1 MAAGVAQPRGAGLGG
16 LARSSGGTG
25 PILVVEDDSDTRRA
39 LGELLTVL
47 FPGSRVL
54 MAESGDAAL
63 ELIRRTRPRVVIL
76 DLDLGGIHG
85 FDFAAHVVA
94 MSTSRP
100 PAIVALTGD
109 ASPDTV
115 RRAEA
120 AGFAAFLRK
129 PADADTL
136 ETVLRP
142 ILEA

>member
-1 MAAGVAQPRGAGLGG
+1 M
-16 LARSSGGTG
+16 G

-54 MAESGDAAL
+54 MAESGEAAL

-76 DLDLGGIHG
+76 DLHLGGIHG
-85 FDFAAHVVA
+85 FDFAAHVAA
-94 MSTSRP
+94 MSNSPP

-142 ILEA
+142 ILED

>member
-1 MAAGVAQPRGAGLGG
+1 MAQPRGAGLGG
-16 LARSSGGTG
+16 LTRVSGGVG

-39 LGELLTVL
+39 LGELLTLL

-54 MAESGDAAL
+54 MAESGEAAL

-76 DLDLGGIHG
+76 DLHLGGIHG
-85 FDFAAHVVA
+85 FDFAARVA
-94 MSTSRP
+94 GLPDGRPP

-142 ILEA
+142 ILED

>member
-1 MAAGVAQPRGAGLGG
+1 MAQPRGAAGLGG
-16 LARSSGGTG
+16 LTRVNGGHG

-39 LGELLTVL
+39 LGELLTLL

-54 MAESGDAAL
+54 MAESGEAAL

-76 DLDLGGIHG
+76 DLHLGGIHG
-85 FDFAAHVVA
+85 FDFAARVQSLHDGE
-94 MSTSRP
+94 P

-115 RRAEA
+115 KRAQT
-120 AGFAAFLRK
+120 AGFTAFLRK
-129 PADADTL
+129 PADADIL
-136 ETVLRP
+136 ETTLRP

>member
-1 MAAGVAQPRGAGLGG
+1 MAQPRGAGFGG
-16 LARSSGGTG
+16 LDQTGGGVG

-54 MAESGDAAL
+54 MAESGEAAL
-63 ELIRRTRPRVVIL
+63 ELVRRTRPRVVIL
-76 DLDLGGIHG
+76 DLHLGGIQG
-85 FDFAAHVVA
+85 FDFAARVA
-94 MSTSRP
+94 SMSDNRQ

-115 RRAEA
+115 KRAEA

-129 PADADTL
+129 PADADIL
-136 ETVLRP
+136 MAVLRP
-142 ILEA
+142 ILEP

>member
-1 MAAGVAQPRGAGLGG
+1 MAQPGGAGVGRLVEAGGG
-16 LARSSGGTG
+16 MG

-39 LGELLTVL
+39 LGELLLLL

-54 MAESGDAAL
+54 MAESGEAAL

-76 DLDLGGIHG
+76 DLHLGGIHG
-85 FDFAAHVVA
+85 FDFAARVA
-94 MSTSRP
+94 AMGDGRA

-109 ASPDTV
+109 VSPDTV
-115 RRAEA
+115 KRAEA

-129 PADADTL
+129 PADAEIL
-136 ETVLRP
+136 MAVLRP

>member
-1 MAAGVAQPRGAGLGG
+1 M
-16 LARSSGGTG
+16 G

-39 LGELLTVL
+39 LGELLTLL

-54 MAESGDAAL
+54 MAESGEAAL
-63 ELIRRTRPRVVIL
+63 ELIRRTRPRVVVL
-76 DLDLGGIHG
+76 DLHLGGIQG
-85 FDFAAHVVA
+85 FDFAARVSS
-94 MSTSRP
+94 MPDGQP

-109 ASPDTV
+109 SSPDTV
-115 RRAEA
+115 KRAKA

-129 PADADTL
+129 PADADVL